1 VIFCRPEDEVAVAG
15 DRQQRCGRDVA
26 GPAGSSGSGGV
37 ESDEDPGDR
46 RGQGETDKVDARML
60 AQLLAADLLPP
71 YRIPARVYVT
81 KRGRRVGALVPVDV
95 AERSE
100 EDEDAYWSARAT
112 NVMEAG
118 EPTVPWDEAVRM
130 LETGTVD
137 E

>member
-1 VIFCRPEDEVAVAG
+1 MTAAYELGDDATEVPVS
-15 DRQQRCGRDVA
+15 DVR
-26 GPAGSSGSGGV
+26 
-37 ESDEDPGDR
+37 EH
-46 RGQGETDKVDARML
+46 L
-60 AQLLAADLLPP
+60 ADLLDIVD
-71 YRIPARVYVT
+71 REGRRVYVT

-100 EDEDAYWSARAT
+100 ENEDAYWSARAT